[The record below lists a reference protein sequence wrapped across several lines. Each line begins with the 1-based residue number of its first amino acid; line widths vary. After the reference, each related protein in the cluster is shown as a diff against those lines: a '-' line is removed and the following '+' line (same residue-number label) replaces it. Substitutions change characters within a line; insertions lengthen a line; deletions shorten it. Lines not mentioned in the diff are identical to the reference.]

1 MSEEFKYIP
10 YSPYDEN
17 IRGLI
22 KEGNIYNLKN
32 AVPPEMRDNIEK
44 YSAGISGIF
53 LPDGTDC
60 SDELFRDIEYMKE
73 MYPEEIR
80 KMSVA
85 VEDECDKLEYEG
97 SPMLVMYPDKEEMR
111 RVARKVFDDLSDSG
125 MISDDYKA
133 ESGEVAGG
141 DAPQGPP
148 YVPYGSGCVNCVM
161 RNIIEMLVCNEFCVR
176 RDRHRRLRRR
186 FY

>member
-60 SDELFRDIEYMKE
+60 SDELFRDI
-73 MYPEEIR
+73 
-80 KMSVA
+80 
-85 VEDECDKLEYEG
+85 
-97 SPMLVMYPDKEEMR
+97 
-111 RVARKVFDDLSDSG
+111 
-125 MISDDYKA
+125 
-133 ESGEVAGG
+133 
-141 DAPQGPP
+141 
-148 YVPYGSGCVNCVM
+148 
-161 RNIIEMLVCNEFCVR
+161 
-176 RDRHRRLRRR
+176 
-186 FY
+186 

>member
-1 MSEEFKYIP
+1 M
-10 YSPYDEN
+10 
-17 IRGLI
+17 
-22 KEGNIYNLKN
+22 YNLKN

-44 YSAGISGIF
+44 YSVGMSGIL
-53 LPDGTDC
+53 LPDKVDC

-80 KMSVA
+80 KMSMA
-85 VEDECDKLEYEG
+85 VEEECDKLEYEG

-111 RVARKVFDDLSDSG
+111 RVARKVFDDLSNSG
-125 MISDDYKA
+125 LISDDYKA
-133 ESGEVAGG
+133 GLEEGAGEAASQ
-141 DAPQGPP
+141 DPP

-161 RNIIEMLVCNEFCVR
+161 RNIIEMLVCNEFCMR

>member
-1 MSEEFKYIP
+1 
-10 YSPYDEN
+10 
-17 IRGLI
+17 
-22 KEGNIYNLKN
+22 
-32 AVPPEMRDNIEK
+32 MRDNIEK
-44 YSAGISGIF
+44 YSVGMSGIL
-53 LPDGTDC
+53 LPDKVDC

-80 KMSVA
+80 KMSMA
-85 VEDECDKLEYEG
+85 VEEECDKLEYEG

-125 MISDDYKA
+125 LISDDYKA
-133 ESGEVAGG
+133 GLEEWAGEAASQ
-141 DAPQGPP
+141 DPP

-161 RNIIEMLVCNEFCVR
+161 RNIIEMLVCNEFCMR